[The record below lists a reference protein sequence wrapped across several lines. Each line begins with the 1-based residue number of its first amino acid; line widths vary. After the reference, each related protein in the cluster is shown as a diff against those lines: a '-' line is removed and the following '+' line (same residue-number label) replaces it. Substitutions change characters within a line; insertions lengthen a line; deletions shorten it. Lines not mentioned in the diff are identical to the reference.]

1 MLAEVVTII
10 KFVSQSKDNTIQTKQ
25 KEKVMQKYK
34 TGLLKLEQRLNDVF
48 ETKWVYRSNRNCKID
63 YIIFEDDWDEQHEQV
78 WKEMQ

>member
-34 TGLLKLEQRLNDVF
+34 TGLLKLEQRLKDVF
-48 ETKWVYRSNRNCKID
+48 EIKWVYRSNRNCKID
-63 YIIFEDDWDEQHEQV
+63 YIIFEDD
-78 WKEMQ
+78 